1 MWAGR
6 CCNSE
11 PERFRKWVDE
21 KGVLG
26 RLAFVGM
33 MVLQIFIAVI
43 PGEPLEIGAG
53 YAFGT
58 LEGMLLCLLGA
69 VIGSAL
75 VFGFVRRFGLRA
87 VELFF
92 PSEKIFSLSFLKDQE
107 RLNLWVFIVFFI
119 PGTPKDILSYCIGLT
134 RMRFSTWLAISGV
147 ARIPSVITSTIGG
160 DALGAGEHGLAV
172 LVFAITLVISGAGV
186 IVYKRLCKKRRG
198 KPEDNSSSGPMPL

>member
-1 MWAGR
+1 MACQGR
-6 CCNSE
+6 RRRGFSRLSLTGHDGCATPSS
-11 PERFRKWVDE
+11 WV
-21 KGVLG
+21 G
-26 RLAFVGM
+26 AS
-33 MVLQIFIAVI
+33 AVACL
-43 PGEPLEIGAG
+43 PSYLS
-53 YAFGT
+53 
-58 LEGMLLCLLGA
+58 LLLLPCGQ
-69 VIGSAL
+69 GH
-75 VFGFVRRFGLRA
+75 FGLDF
-87 VELFF
+87 LFAG
-92 PSEKIFSLSFLKDQE
+92 FLKDQE
-107 RLNLWVFIVFFI
+107 RLNLWVFSVFFI

>member
-1 MWAGR
+1 MAACWFVGR
-6 CCNSE
+6 PLLQFVSE

-92 PSEKIFSLSFLKDQE
+92 PRKKIFSLSCLKDQE
-107 RLNLWVFIVFFI
+107 RLNLWV
-119 PGTPKDILSYCIGLT
+119 
-134 RMRFSTWLAISGV
+134 
-147 ARIPSVITSTIGG
+147 
-160 DALGAGEHGLAV
+160 
-172 LVFAITLVISGAGV
+172 
-186 IVYKRLCKKRRG
+186 
-198 KPEDNSSSGPMPL
+198 

>member
-1 MWAGR
+1 MQFV
-6 CCNSE
+6 SE

-107 RLNLWVFIVFFI
+107 RLNLWVFSVFFI
-119 PGTPKDILSYCIGLT
+119 PSTPKDILSYRIGLT

-160 DALGAGEHGLAV
+160 DALGRANKGWRCWY
-172 LVFAITLVISGAGV
+172 S
-186 IVYKRLCKKRRG
+186 
-198 KPEDNSSSGPMPL
+198 P

>member
-1 MWAGR
+1 
-6 CCNSE
+6 
-11 PERFRKWVDE
+11 
-21 KGVLG
+21 
-26 RLAFVGM
+26 M

-43 PGEPLEIGAG
+43 PGEPLKIGAG
-53 YAFGT
+53 YAFST

-92 PSEKIFSLSFLKDQE
+92 PRKKIFSLSFLKDQE

-119 PGTPKDILSYCIGLT
+119 PSTPKDILSYCIGLT

-147 ARIPSVITSTIGG
+147 ARIPSVITSTIG
-160 DALGAGEHGLAV
+160 ATRLGRANTGWRCWY
-172 LVFAITLVISGAGV
+172 S
-186 IVYKRLCKKRRG
+186 
-198 KPEDNSSSGPMPL
+198 P